1 MSIRSGKAG
10 KIFSALPYD
19 CSDKIV
25 CSEKIYAFAAHSE
38 SIYDK
43 LIPMLKETNQPS
55 IKI

>member
-38 SIYDK
+38 SMYDK
-43 LIPMLKETNQPS
+43 LIPMLKKTNQPS